1 MPPTMVAARRIA
13 FEVAP
18 AEAGMRLD
26 QVLARRVP
34 GLSRGAARVLLDI
47 GGVFVDRSR
56 VKVASRGVRP
66 GQRIEAHLG
75 GALERARGA
84 RRPAVAPREEEL
96 RIAYEDDDLVVV
108 DKQAGLLTAPTPESD
123 RHNLLDRLRRRDPAG
138 EVFLVH
144 RIDLQTSGLVVLA
157 KTAQANRALA
167 ERFRRHDVEREY
179 LAVVRGGSEFA
190 QRTIDAPIT
199 GRRAVT
205 HLRVVERFGTRAT
218 LLEARLE
225 TGRTHQIRIHCAA
238 SGLPVAGDRRYG
250 RAMLCDPPR
259 IALHARR
266 LGFAHPRSGVA
277 LDLTSPLPQDL
288 AGWLERLRQE
298 EDL

>member
-1 MPPTMVAARRIA
+1 MPPTMAAARRIA

-84 RRPAVAPREEEL
+84 RPGAAPPEEEL
-96 RIAYEDDDLVVV
+96 RIAHEDDDLVVV
-108 DKQAGLLTAPTPESD
+108 DKPAGLLTAPTPESD
-123 RHNLLDRLRRRDPAG
+123 RQNLLDRLRRRDPAG
-138 EVFLVH
+138 DVFLVH
-144 RIDLQTSGLVVLA
+144 RIDLQTSGLVVFA
-157 KTAQANRALA
+157 KTAQANRSLA

-190 QRTIDAPIT
+190 QRTIDAPIA
-199 GRRAVT
+199 GRRAIT

-238 SGLPVAGDRRYG
+238 YGLPVAGDRRYG
-250 RAMLCDPPR
+250 RPMRGDPPR
-259 IALHARR
+259 TALHARR
-266 LGFAHPRSGVA
+266 LGFAHPRSGVT
-277 LDLTSPLPQDL
+277 LDLTSPLPPDL
-288 AGWLERLRQE
+288 AAWLERLRQE

>member
-1 MPPTMVAARRIA
+1 
-13 FEVAP
+13 
-18 AEAGMRLD
+18 
-26 QVLARRVP
+26 VLARRVS

-84 RRPAVAPREEEL
+84 RQSTVAPPEDEL

-108 DKQAGLLTAPTPESD
+108 DKPAGLLAAPTPESD
-123 RHNLLDRLRRRDPAG
+123 RHNLLDRLRRRARG
-138 EVFLVH
+138 KEVFLVH
-144 RIDLQTSGLVVLA
+144 RIDLQTSGLVVFA
-157 KTAQANRALA
+157 KNADANRALA
-167 ERFRRHDVEREY
+167 ECFRRHDVEREY
-179 LAVVRGGSEFA
+179 LAVVRGECEFE
-190 QRTIDAPIT
+190 QRTVDAPIG

-205 HLRVVERFGTRAT
+205 HLRVVERFATRAT

-238 SGLPVAGDRRYG
+238 CGLPVAGDRRYG
-250 RAMLCDPPR
+250 HPMPGDPPR
-259 IALHARR
+259 VALHARR
-266 LGFAHPRSGVA
+266 LGFAHPRSGAA
-277 LDLTSPLPQDL
+277 LDWTSPLPQDL